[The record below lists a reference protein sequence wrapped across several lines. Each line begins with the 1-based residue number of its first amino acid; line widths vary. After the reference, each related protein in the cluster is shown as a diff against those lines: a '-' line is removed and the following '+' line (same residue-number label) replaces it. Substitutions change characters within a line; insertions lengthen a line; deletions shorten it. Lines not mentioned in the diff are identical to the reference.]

1 MPQTSYNFGMAP
13 GIAGQ
18 LADNN
23 PKGIDSLLNKSGGI
37 LPGGVAVKFGSTTP
51 AGGAAPVGA
60 PLPNST
66 NGFTG
71 GGSDGNSASNLA
83 ASGDQIAGITVYTI
97 ATDPYNVAGTGLY
110 REGVMMDILTE
121 GKIFVA
127 SEQPCAPGDSVN
139 VRFAALAGNTVL
151 GAFTNTP
158 DAGTRPVKGARW
170 VTKSISSAAG
180 NLETTTQNIA
190 ILQFSALV
198 DQATH

>member
-23 PKGIDSLLNKSGGI
+23 PKGLDSLLNKSGGI
-37 LPGGVAVKFGSTTP
+37 LAAGIAVKFGSATP
-51 AGGAAPVGA
+51 SGGSPPVGA
-60 PLPNST
+60 PQPNLVNS
-66 NGFTG
+66 FTG
-71 GGSDGNSASNLA
+71 GGADGNSANNLS

-110 REGVMMDILTE
+110 REGVMMDVLTD

-127 SEQPCAPGDSVN
+127 AEQACSPGDSVN
-139 VRFAALAGNTVL
+139 VRFAALAGNTLV

-170 VTKSISSAAG
+170 VTKSISSASG